1 MWADYGQDLV
11 AKSSSAPMRPMSLSS
26 INCHGSCRSRSL
38 PVPAVAATVAQASAA
53 LTGTEP
59 LGRFAGRRGLGER
72 DSRPLREAV
81 GELVAAI
88 PFSLKP
94 VHGRTC
100 PGCGPRKRT
109 NRRPLTSSRPQSRA
123 TCTPGAY
130 RDTAPVGA
138 ALRGRGTNPVPAYLV
153 TSATATAAPPGC
165 SSSGSTAARAADQRR
180 PARAAAEAGGALAG
194 AHLGGRGRG
203 AGGHYQEGAS
213 RGERALVR
221 RSPRSTVT
229 GACPV
234 PAPAGGHRSP
244 QRIGPRRARL
254 IPADC
259 RPAGSASLSLRAA
272 AHRGRATGHHRR

>member
-11 AKSSSAPMRPMSLSS
+11 AKSSSAAMRPMSLSS

-100 PGCGPRKRT
+100 PK
-109 NRRPLTSSRPQSRA
+109 L
-123 TCTPGAY
+123 
-130 RDTAPVGA
+130 
-138 ALRGRGTNPVPAYLV
+138 
-153 TSATATAAPPGC
+153 
-165 SSSGSTAARAADQRR
+165 RAAQAHQQEAIDQLKAAVQSYLHVRR
-180 PARAAAEAGGALAG
+180 VPGHRARRRCPARARHQSGPRVSGDQRDSHRRTTRLQLIG
-194 AHLGGRGRG
+194 QYRR
-203 AGGHYQEGAS
+203 AS
-213 RGERALVR
+213 CG
-221 RSPRSTVT
+221 
-229 GACPV
+229 
-234 PAPAGGHRSP
+234 PAPASSGG
-244 QRIGPRRARL
+244 
-254 IPADC
+254 C
-259 RPAGSASLSLRAA
+259 
-272 AHRGRATGHHRR
+272 